1 MGGISMM
8 NLTSCEGCGVV
19 LDKGQLYF
27 PHDLWGDDGQ
37 IREDLSAY
45 VNGKYYLKL
54 PCPVCGEDIVDGD
67 VVSFVVKNLLA
78 TTFGFKVEDLCENDH
93 LEIDLGL
100 DSVDFVDALMVLE
113 DTFEVEF
120 NKEEEESINT
130 VKDIVNLIKLKLEGK
145 NI

>member
-1 MGGISMM
+1 M
-8 NLTSCEGCGVV
+8 
-19 LDKGQLYF
+19 
-27 PHDLWGDDGQ
+27 
-37 IREDLSAY
+37 
-45 VNGKYYLKL
+45 KY
-54 PCPVCGEDIVDGD
+54 VDGD

-78 TTFGFKVEDLCENDH
+78 TTFGFKVGDLCENDH

-113 DTFEVEF
+113 DAFEVEF
-120 NKEEEESINT
+120 EKEEEESINT

>member
-1 MGGISMM
+1 M
-8 NLTSCEGCGVV
+8 
-19 LDKGQLYF
+19 
-27 PHDLWGDDGQ
+27 
-37 IREDLSAY
+37 
-45 VNGKYYLKL
+45 KY
-54 PCPVCGEDIVDGD
+54 VDGD
-67 VVSFVVKNLLA
+67 VVSFVVKNLLS

-113 DTFEVEF
+113 DAFEVEF
-120 NKEEEESINT
+120 EKEEEESINT